1 MEGLAGSTNLRA
13 RSCIPKPRR
22 VQLFPWGGCATAQ
35 SGAFVCPVR
44 VARLVAPL
52 CLFAPVAAA
61 QPLTRNDYA
70 LDFHR
75 GPVQGPGRSV
85 GLAGAY
91 AALAEGIDGVG
102 FNPAAYARRSPHDL
116 AWAQPSAVLDVSFP
130 RNNWD
135 NSGTGGRDF
144 ADFAIVTSGLG
155 VNLGPLGVGYQ
166 VQVQGYS
173 ITPETRDDRRVSV
186 NLAIHRVGA
195 GYLFDGGT
203 LTLGAG
209 LRVGALTIGWDA
221 PIFGTFLPGEVA
233 YTGVAPEFGFTWAP
247 VNERYRV
254 GGAFRTE
261 VMATTEVPALATEDV
276 RRSPAGC
283 QPGAPG
289 CFVVPRS
296 VHLPW
301 EFDLGFVYRFSDVPW
316 NAPWVDA
323 LAERHA
329 LEARIAADRAR
340 RRAARRDDP
349 AWEEAERA
357 ARAREARELE
367 TFGWRHRAA
376 RLAAIRDRR
385 RRYLLIAAGLSVSGP
400 TPRGQGIEAF
410 IDQVAQPSGRG
421 TVLTPRVALEG
432 EAVENRLR
440 LRVGSYVEPSRFE
453 GIGARV
459 HGTLGFDVRLFRWDA
474 LKLFD
479 PVDIMLSGTFDV
491 SHNYVDWGVSLGFWR

>member
-1 MEGLAGSTNLRA
+1 MRL
-13 RSCIPKPRR
+13 
-22 VQLFPWGGCATAQ
+22 
-35 SGAFVCPVR
+35 
-44 VARLVAPL
+44 ARLVAPL
-52 CLFAPVAAA
+52 CLFAPAAAA

-102 FNPAAYARRSPHDL
+102 FNPAAYARRSQQDV
-116 AWAQPSAVLDVSFP
+116 AWAQPSLVLDVSFP

-135 NSGTGGRDF
+135 NSGTGGREF
-144 ADFAIVTSGLG
+144 ADFAIVTFG
-155 VNLGPLGVGYQ
+155 VGMNLGPLGVGYQ
-166 VQVQGYS
+166 GQVQAYR
-173 ITPETRDDRRVSV
+173 ITPESSTDRSVSV

-195 GYLFDGGT
+195 GYTFDSGA

-233 YTGVAPEFGFTWAP
+233 YAGVAPEFGFTWAP

-261 VMATTEVPALATEDV
+261 VVATTEVPPLAADAV

-283 QPGAPG
+283 PPGAPG

-316 NAPWVDA
+316 NSAWIDVR
-323 LAERHA
+323 AERHA
-329 LEARIAADRAR
+329 LEARIADDRAR
-340 RRAARRDDP
+340 RLAARRDDP
-349 AWEEAERA
+349 AWEEAERV
-357 ARAREARELE
+357 ARSREAR
-367 TFGWRHRAA
+367 
-376 RLAAIRDRR
+376 
-385 RRYLLIAAGLSVSGP
+385 
-400 TPRGQGIEAF
+400 
-410 IDQVAQPSGRG
+410 
-421 TVLTPRVALEG
+421 
-432 EAVENRLR
+432 
-440 LRVGSYVEPSRFE
+440 
-453 GIGARV
+453 
-459 HGTLGFDVRLFRWDA
+459 
-474 LKLFD
+474 
-479 PVDIMLSGTFDV
+479 
-491 SHNYVDWGVSLGFWR
+491 